1 MNNPMKIGIIGCGN
15 ISRAYFEG
23 AQKALN
29 LEIKACADLR
39 MEAALEKA
47 EAYKVEALTVEDL
60 LADSEIE
67 LIVNLTLPQ
76 AHVPV
81 GLAALE
87 AGKHV
92 YCEKPLA
99 LSVNEG
105 QSLLDVAATRGL
117 RVGCAPDTFLFKGS
131 QTARKLLDDGWIGRP
146 VSGTAFMNCH
156 GHESW
161 HPNPGFYYEPGGGPL
176 LDMGP
181 YYITALVNLLGP
193 VRSVMARCGRA
204 HDERLATSA
213 GAKGRV
219 LPVSVDTH
227 CAGILEFD
235 SGVIVSMITSFD
247 VWKHN
252 LPNLTLHGTEGSLEV
267 GDPNNFKVPPRLFRP
282 EDGEQREIPFTHAD
296 NQRMIGVVDMVDA
309 IRGDR
314 PHRASGALAL
324 YVLEV
329 MLAFD
334 LSSKSGSSI
343 PITRRIERPEALRTG
358 LPAWQV

>member
-1 MNNPMKIGIIGCGN
+1 MKIGIIGCGN

-23 AQKALN
+23 AQKASN
-29 LEIKACADLR
+29 LEIKACADIR
-39 MEAALEKA
+39 MEAAAEKA
-47 EAYKVEALTVEDL
+47 EAHGVSAMTVEEL
-60 LADSEIE
+60 LADPEIE

-76 AHVPV
+76 GHVPV
-81 GLAALE
+81 GLKILE

-99 LSVNEG
+99 LSLDEG
-105 QSLLDVAATRGL
+105 QSLMDCATSQGL

-156 GHESW
+156 GHEGW
-161 HPNPGFYYEPGGGPL
+161 HPNPGFYYEAGGGPL

-181 YYITALVNLLGP
+181 YYITALLNLLGP

-204 HDERLATSA
+204 FEERLATSPE
-213 GAKGRV
+213 AKGKV

-227 CAGILEFD
+227 CAGVLEFE
-235 SGVIVSMITSFD
+235 SGAIVSMITSFD

-252 LPNLTLHGTEGSLEV
+252 LPNLTLHGTEGSLDV
-267 GDPNNFKVPPRLFRP
+267 GDPNHFRTPPRLFRP

-309 IRGDR
+309 IRLNR
-314 PHRASGALAL
+314 PHRASGELAL

-334 LSSKSGSSI
+334 RSAKSGKSI
-343 PITRRIERPEALRTG
+343 PIIRRMERPEPLRTG
-358 LPAWQV
+358 LRPWAV

>member
-1 MNNPMKIGIIGCGN
+1 MKIGLIGCGN

-23 AQKALN
+23 ARHAAN

-39 MEAALEKA
+39 VEAARESA
-47 EAYKVEALTVEDL
+47 ETYGVSAVSVAQL
-60 LADSEIE
+60 LADPEIE
-67 LIVNLTLPQ
+67 LVVNLTLPRS
-76 AHVPV
+76 HVPV
-81 GLAALE
+81 GLQILD
-87 AGKHV
+87 AGKNV
-92 YCEKPLA
+92 YSEKPLA
-99 LSVNEG
+99 LSLDEG
-105 QSLLDVAATRGL
+105 QKLVDAAQAQGL
-117 RVGCAPDTFLFKGS
+117 RVGSAPDTFLFKGS
-131 QTARKLLDDGWIGRP
+131 QTARKLVDDGWIGRP

-204 HDERLATSA
+204 YEERRATSA
-213 GAKGRV
+213 EANGTR
-219 LPVSVDTH
+219 LPVAVDTH
-227 CAGILEFD
+227 CAGILEFE
-235 SGVIVSMITSFD
+235 SGAIVSMITSFD
-247 VWKHN
+247 VWRGN
-252 LPNLTLHGTEGSLEV
+252 LPKLTLHGTEGSLDV
-267 GDPNNFKVPPRLFRP
+267 GDPNHFNTPPKLFRP
-282 EDGEQREIPFTHAD
+282 EDTVEREIPFTHAD

-309 IRGDR
+309 IRQER
-314 PHRASGALAL
+314 PHRASGELAL

-334 LSSKSGSSI
+334 ASSKSGNAV
-343 PITRRIERPEALRTG
+343 PITRQIGRPEALRTG